1 MRGPEIFRQPIPRT
15 ATEELAAESF
25 EDMVKFVV
33 DLGRNVI
40 CAGGGLHA
48 DEEQLLLEDG
58 SRQEDLWGANYYLT
72 DVSCARYEFT
82 SMINIRPSQAN
93 TAQLIQSED
102 VRRRVRDLAVHFF
115 ESSP

>member
-15 ATEELAAESF
+15 ATEELASESF

-33 DLGRNVI
+33 DLERNVI

-58 SRQEDLWGANYYLT
+58 SRQEDLWGANYYLA
-72 DVSCARYEFT
+72 DASDARYEFT
-82 SMINIRPSQAN
+82 SMINIRPSQEN

-102 VRRRVRDLAVHFF
+102 VRRRVRDLAGRFF